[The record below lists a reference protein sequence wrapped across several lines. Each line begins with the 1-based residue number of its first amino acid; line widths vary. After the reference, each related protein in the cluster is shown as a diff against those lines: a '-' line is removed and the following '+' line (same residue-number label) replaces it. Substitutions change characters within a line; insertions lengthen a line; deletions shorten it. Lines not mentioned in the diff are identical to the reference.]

1 MSDRIMEAGNSVG
14 GNRCSVEEIIAIP
27 GLNLI
32 IAPDRQ
38 HGSCSALNLSL
49 TIAGATGFLERK
61 PEHGR
66 VMVFSL
72 ENAREKTEQMLA
84 QYDIMIGDITVVYA
98 YMKGTFGNRIEEG
111 MDVFLK
117 DNPQL
122 KFIVIDSIEKI
133 VEGEIGQMKY
143 DFAYNKLCALKE
155 VASKHGVTLLVSTY
169 IGDPENIDKFAD
181 VADTVLKVIENSS
194 QNGEEYTLCI
204 SGKNISRTKV
214 SVGFDA
220 GRCRWN
226 WITAR

>member
-1 MSDRIMEAGNSVG
+1 MSDRIMEAGSSVG

-111 MDVFLK
+111 LDVFLK
-117 DNPQL
+117 DNPHT
-122 KFIVIDSIEKI
+122 KMIIIDSLEEVIETE
-133 VEGEIGQMKY
+133 VGRMEY
-143 DFAYNKLCALKE
+143 DSAYRKLCAIKNI
-155 VASKHGVTLLVSTY
+155 ADKH
-169 IGDPENIDKFAD
+169 D
-181 VADTVLKVIENSS
+181 VAILVGTHIGVPKGSRLTDVVDMVLDINKSRI
-194 QNGEEYTLCI
+194 QNGKECI
-204 SGKNISRTKV
+204 LHVTGKNIAKKEI
-214 SVGFDA
+214 A
-220 GRCRWN
+220 
-226 WITAR
+226 ITFEP